1 MFFELDM
8 TRSIEVE
15 PQFLGPSLMQTIETL
30 LMRDVGACPDLPTSA
45 LVLLLACCALQGHVL
60 KVADEQ
66 QSQLHCDALCCRWKG
81 HPVGSMALCWQSH
94 PWSPSQRV
102 ASGKAWAAQ
111 SLMSPINA

>member
-30 LMRDVGACPDLPTSA
+30 LMRDVGACPELPISA
-45 LVLLLACCALQGHVL
+45 PVLACCALQVHNL
-60 KVADEQ
+60 EIADEHQ
-66 QSQLHCDALCCRWKG
+66 LQSHRDAPCCRWKG
-81 HPVGSMALCWQSH
+81 RAAGSMALCWQSH